1 MSAGQHHFQLGRYL
15 DVIDDAGRRGNRPAV
30 LAHPGDEILPA
41 AQQVAGLAHAG
52 GVDVGLGQRAAA
64 EQSGD
69 LAGVDLVVRM
79 LVSGPSRPG

>member
-1 MSAGQHHFQLGRYL
+1 
-15 DVIDDAGRRGNRPAV
+15 
-30 LAHPGDEILPA
+30 LPA